1 MNEVSGSTPI
11 VIDNNRPTTPLRM
24 AIRYGAL
31 GLVVLTV
38 ISAVAWYLADGTEG
52 LYGALVGAAFGG
64 GFILFTVVVVVLT
77 AKVSPTAGGAILMG
91 TWLLKLLLA
100 MVALAALRNV
110 DALNHV
116 ALGVTAL
123 VAMVIVLGCETYA
136 VVTTKVPY
144 VDTPPSEPADDEQ
157 AAAEK
162 D

>member
-1 MNEVSGSTPI
+1 MSDVSDPPFSSAGSVQPI
-11 VIDNNRPTTPLRM
+11 TPLRK

-31 GLVVLTV
+31 GLAALTV
-38 ISAVAWYLADGTEG
+38 ASAVVWLLIDGTHG
-52 LYGALVGAAFGG
+52 LYGALTGAAFGG

-77 AKVSPTAGGAILMG
+77 ANASPNTGGAVLMG

-100 MVALAALRNV
+100 MLALAALRNV

-123 VAMVIVLGCETYA
+123 LAMVIVLACETYA

-144 VDTPPSEPADDEQ
+144 VDVEPLVDSDDRPE
-157 AAAEK
+157 
-162 D
+162 